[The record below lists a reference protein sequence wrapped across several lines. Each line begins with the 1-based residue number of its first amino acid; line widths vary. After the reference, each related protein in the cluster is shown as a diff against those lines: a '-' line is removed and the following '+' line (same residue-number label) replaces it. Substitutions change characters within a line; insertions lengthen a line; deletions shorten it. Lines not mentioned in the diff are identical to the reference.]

1 MIGHGNHIE
10 IVLDNDRSGEY
21 KVLSDWLMLKLET
34 GYKIDGLKEGEYL
47 FPLNSITMDVLK
59 IYNAANE
66 LKQTIYL
73 NTIAPELND
82 SSVRGGILFLPDTV
96 DGSGKITQLELA
108 PYWRPDSSHPAYTGE
123 VSLCCS
129 LFASAYS
136 LHDKIQSN
144 RWIKS
149 TDLVPFSP
157 DRTVIYG
164 IKNIGNKEFVFSGA
178 YGIYW
183 TNSSDT
189 IEYDSPHGTIV
200 RNNTGNAEHGYLA
213 DYTLTLPNITIGGL
227 NKNDTT
233 EVKLMYPPC
242 GNQKFDVVNNSIDNE
257 YRHNLGTLNKMG
269 TTNNIIK
276 LKRNIG
282 TINPSSFLYD
292 NLVAFIKHSKAKW
305 CFCDDVIAVS
315 VGGSSPEEA
324 HNNLQPNIEID
335 ASEYDVSTKPYGLI
349 DSWSI
354 LGAEESSGVYY
365 GIAGESRLR
374 IKLKDLP
381 PYISNNVVLTVG
393 IKDGLN
399 DFKVYPGQFGNVVE
413 VILTKT
419 GEYVFEV
426 HCVRNTSTPSEFYPV
441 GKINDSSG
449 RYASPT
455 APSLWD
461 TRFSFQSDTSAKYNI
476 RYYEQ
481 YILIQNTNKERLNKV
496 SLVNHITITAN
507 EDLKVSKYFQDGAVH
522 SGFSFNKGETQPFGA
537 DVENII
543 ITQSHIDNVSDLLV
557 GDGFDNTKWVII
569 VLRTPYYAD
578 DMTNSIIDIQLSH
591 KMVKDGEFECG
602 SERIFLNANNT
613 FCNVG
618 QTNIT
623 TLTKSGK
630 LYPYYKLAIKEKGLY
645 VNPHFQFV
653 TGENNTVFLYDF
665 SGIDYESKI
674 TNKINPNER
683 IGGVNSSDIVRVDKI
698 YYNNNKFFLNKDYHT
713 LTYNSAFWDYFNMT
727 NTFTIQSAS
736 ITNNNMYKVYQYI
749 TLYRDTT
756 LNFASPSFVSLY
768 SNSVDNHIDLWIG
781 NDNMLT
787 IGANTYNI
795 KTTEG
800 VFVIGFGMYFDHAEY
815 SDMNNPFPFRRCITI
830 LDTDNV
836 LQTIILPE
844 ELNEYTEPYSNCS
857 IITDNVYVKEIR
869 GIDFNIISSDM
880 LDVGQPTYFS
890 GLFTTYNQNILTSL
904 YNRLGYSAP
913 DNYTLPILTPY
924 NIPIKNPLDDFYV
937 DYSIDVSNINE
948 TFMFNDIVESPIQR
962 PMYDVSDIDSV
973 MGYCH
978 IPIKYGM
985 YQKVFAKN
993 SYKALLRTA
1002 SRFSETKVL
1011 DLGFKYLGGT
1021 NDLDLHPYK
1030 IDYLNYRHMETKEY
1044 DFKVYIADGIISK
1057 NAYIADIYDNGIT
1070 YPINNT
1076 VIDQSLLSPDGDFYQ
1091 IVIDVSDENLI
1102 YGEDNK
1108 YLFDGSKLA
1117 IYGDEIVEI
1126 EQYDFHTELNTE
1138 DVEKYTLIS
1147 YQIISINRKFMIPQH
1162 HNNYEMLRT
1171 VQDISNLISSY
1182 QIEDKL
1188 INKESNIFT
1197 PTTSNSTFEI
1207 KDDVNNWSKFN
1218 PSRLYK
1224 ANKGAAVY
1232 FFEGNKEDLI
1242 LRHLSF
1248 IESVNVEMSDE
1259 TTTINTISK
1268 ISQLHE
1274 NKINSVETVRNDT
1287 VESVVKKIFS
1297 AAGYDR
1303 PIMYSYSGRELV
1315 NEFSLPAITV
1325 YNIGEKDTFGQA
1337 LQEISNIGIRVWVD
1351 TKERIV
1357 LDFSA
1362 LIRDTSKA
1370 KVMKVNDLEH
1380 VIDNS
1385 FKLAINENGIYNG
1398 VDIEF
1403 YRRFPMYNPDDFE
1416 DIYGGLA
1423 TMTNTNKNLVFYDHN
1438 YGTFMNDGNK
1448 MYSFNLL
1455 EKPLSFSDFNNL
1467 RTNFGNLAVIAYTD
1481 ALTDENIQLNC
1492 KLADSVIDPSEPNS
1506 MKLSIAPGFDYCYQ
1520 DYLYGFKQ
1528 YLFTNTNL
1536 GDQIEA
1542 PDLRIYVNPN
1552 TLPILYQWATES
1564 DSGVKDTSHRYALL
1578 PGEQKV
1584 LLAKLS
1590 EPSNIEFEYAGFIDR
1605 MEDYCKTWTG
1615 VDLNGYN
1622 IEMVNTDTTPN
1633 SDLNPFVRSTQPFLV
1648 NSSIVETV
1656 GNQILQKD
1664 FSNDYIDVTIEP
1676 KDPDALDKEDYDFK
1690 ITISN
1695 NIDSEN
1701 KPIATIQPL
1710 QIIQPSIIKVS
1721 EDIYNTV
1728 KLGYIIKPSASY
1740 EEDTSNPQYS
1750 NYIKYKDTTYS
1761 IISKSIDGINNY
1773 YLQVDK
1779 FFPADRDYQNK
1790 YLMIDIYANN
1800 DVVLLN
1806 HFHIRGNP
1814 ILQTVEKYSATNLD
1828 SVNYFGEKIYNISVS
1843 MLDIGYVQEFVD
1855 YILNYCSGGYYNES
1869 TGEFQESIKNSL
1881 PLISFKI
1888 HKEFGLYIGSL
1899 CKIDVMYYNI
1909 NYSSAIFQIVGI
1921 KRTFGE
1927 PDEYQAILY
1936 HSNLTDFINY
1946 PLEYNKVSQY
1956 KPISST
1962 DPTIYLTADQLRV
1975 PKLENVPALDVTP
1988 NNANLTK
1995 VENGLFYISC
2005 SNIDIIS
2012 TEQIYSVVVQGQVI
2026 RGRLL
2031 PESTTTQIIFCPTI
2045 DTYTSPPVPSPV
2057 TIYINPANSAPDTP
2071 PTSDSLPD
2079 KIYNI
2084 RGNIVPNTLTTTEL
2098 EYPPLALIAKYEG
2111 DFDYVV
2117 ADLYKYDST
2126 LPITEQTALLAS
2138 NLITTDKS
2146 ITIGNFALS
2155 FDVKLP
2161 PITSNPV
2168 LLKITPNEG
2177 KPHYILYTS
2186 PIKIY

>member
-1 MIGHGNHIE
+1 MIGYGNHIE
-10 IVLDNDRSGEY
+10 IVLEYDISGEY
-21 KVLSDWLMLKLET
+21 KVLSDWLTLKLET
-34 GYKIDGLKEGEYL
+34 GYEIEGLEKGKYL
-47 FPLNSITMDVLK
+47 FPLNSININPLIIHK
-59 IYNAANE
+59 ISTDE
-66 LKQTIYL
+66 IVQRIYL
-73 NTIAPELND
+73 NTTASELND
-82 SSVRGGILFLPDTV
+82 SSARGGVLFLPDTV
-96 DGSGKITQLELA
+96 DGSGKITQVELST
-108 PYWRPDSSHPAYTGE
+108 YWRPNSLAPALTGE
-123 VSLCCS
+123 VSLYYSTLGNVSS
-129 LFASAYS
+129 LFNN
-136 LHDKIQSN
+136 IQSN
-144 RWIKS
+144 QYINS
-149 TDLVPFSP
+149 THFAPISEE
-157 DRTVIYG
+157 RTAIYG
-164 IKNIGNKEFVFSGA
+164 IKNIGNKEFVLSGV
-178 YGIYW
+178 YIIHW

-189 IEYDSPHGTIV
+189 IGYSPSPYGSII
-200 RNNTGNAEHGYLA
+200 RNNIGDGEHGYLA
-213 DYTLTLPNITIGGL
+213 DYTLTLPNILIESL
-227 NKNDTT
+227 NKDSST
-233 EVKLMYPPC
+233 EVKLIHSPW
-242 GNQKFDVVNNSIDNE
+242 GNQKFDIVNNSIDSE
-257 YRHNLGTLNKMG
+257 YRYNVGTPNKMG
-269 TTNNIIK
+269 QENNIK

-282 TINPSSFLYD
+282 TTNTSSFLYD
-292 NLVAFIKHSKAKW
+292 NLVAFIKHSKAMW
-305 CFCDDVIAVS
+305 CFCDDMIAIS
-315 VGGSSPEEA
+315 VDGSSPEEK
-324 HNNLQPNIEID
+324 HNNLQTNISID
-335 ASEYDVSTKPYGLI
+335 SSEYNASIHPYGLI
-349 DSWSI
+349 ESWSI
-354 LGAEESSGVYY
+354 LRAEASDGVYY
-365 GIAGESRLR
+365 GIPGEARLN
-374 IKLKDLP
+374 ITLKELP
-381 PYISNNVVLTVG
+381 DYISNNVVLTVG
-393 IKDGLN
+393 VKGDTRS
-399 DFKVYPGQFGNVVE
+399 FKIYKGQFGRVVE
-413 VILTKT
+413 VGLTQT
-419 GEYVFEV
+419 GEYVFEAHYV
-426 HCVRNTSTPSEFYPV
+426 SNTSNLSELIPTN
-441 GKINDSSG
+441 KINDSSG
-449 RYASPT
+449 RYPSPT

-461 TRFSFQSDTSAKYNI
+461 TRFSFQTNDSAKYNI

-481 YILIQNTNKERLNKV
+481 YILIQNLNKERLNKV
-496 SLVNHITITAN
+496 GLVNYIELTAN
-507 EDLKVSKYFQDGAVH
+507 EDLSVSKYFEDGIEKT
-522 SGFSFNKGETQPFGA
+522 GFSFDKGETKSFGTS
-537 DVENII
+537 VENII
-543 ITQSHIDNVSDLLV
+543 ITQSYIDDVSELLI
-557 GDGFDNTKWVII
+557 GSGFDSTKWVVI
-569 VLRTPYYAD
+569 VLDSPQYAGD
-578 DMTNSIIDIQLSH
+578 LTNSIIDIQLSH
-591 KMVKDGEFECG
+591 RMSKDGEFECG
-602 SERIFLNANNT
+602 SERIFLNENNT

-618 QTNIT
+618 QTDIT
-623 TLTKSGK
+623 TLTKAGK
-630 LYPYYKLAIKEKGLY
+630 LYPYYKLAIEEKGLY
-645 VNPHFQFV
+645 VNPGFQFV

-683 IGGVNSSDIVRVDKI
+683 ISGVNSSDIVRVDKI
-698 YYNNNKFFLNKDYHT
+698 YYNNNKFFLSKDYHEI
-713 LTYNSAFWDYFNMT
+713 TYNSAFWDYFNMT
-727 NTFTIQSAS
+727 NTFPIQSTP
-736 ITNNNMYKVYQYI
+736 ITYNNMYKTYQYI
-749 TLYRDTT
+749 TLYRDNT
-756 LNFASPSFVSLY
+756 LNFASPSLVRLY
-768 SNSVDNHIDLWIG
+768 SNSIDNYIDLEIG
-781 NDNMLT
+781 NDNTLT
-787 IGANTYNI
+787 VNETIYNI

-800 VFVIGFGMYFDHAEY
+800 VFVIGFGMYFDHSEY
-815 SDMNNPFPFRRCITI
+815 IDMNNPFRRCLTI

-836 LQTIILPE
+836 LQTIILPK
-844 ELNEYTEPYSNCS
+844 ELDEYTEPYSNCS

-880 LDVGQPTYFS
+880 FAVGQPTYFS
-890 GLFTTYNQNILTSL
+890 GLFTTYNENILTSL

-913 DNYTLPILTPY
+913 DNYTLPTLTPY
-924 NIPIKNPLDDFYV
+924 NIPVKNPLEDFYV
-937 DYSIDVSNINE
+937 DYSIDWSNAYG
-948 TFMFNDIVESPIQR
+948 TFMWNDIVESPVQQPVYSR
-962 PMYDVSDIDSV
+962 ADADPE

-978 IPIKYGM
+978 IPIKYGT
-985 YQKVFAKN
+985 YQKVLAKN

-1044 DFKVYIADGIISK
+1044 DFKVYIADGIINK
-1057 NAYIADIYDNGIT
+1057 NSYIADLYDSGIMSH
-1070 YPINNT
+1070 IKGT
-1076 VIDQSLLSPDGDFYQ
+1076 VLNQSLLSPAGDSYQ
-1091 IVIDVSDENLI
+1091 IVIDISDENI
-1102 YGEDNK
+1102 PYGESNK
-1108 YLFDGSKLA
+1108 YLFDGYKLA

-1138 DVEKYTLIS
+1138 DVEVYTLVS
-1147 YQIISINRKFMIPQH
+1147 YQIISTDRKFMIPQH

-1218 PSRLYK
+1218 PNRLYK

-1274 NKINSVETVRNDT
+1274 NKINSVETIRNDT

-1337 LQEISNIGIRVWVD
+1337 LQEISNVGIRVWVD

-1403 YRRFPMYNPDDFE
+1403 YRRFPMYNPEDFE

-1423 TMTNTNKNLVFYDHN
+1423 TMTNTNKNLVFYDHD
-1438 YGTFMNDGNK
+1438 YGTFMNDSNK
-1448 MYSFNLL
+1448 MYNFNLL
-1455 EKPLSFSDFNNL
+1455 EKYLSFSDFNNL

-1481 ALTDENIQLNC
+1481 QTTGQDIQLNC
-1492 KLADSVIDPSEPNS
+1492 KLADSVIDPSKPNS
-1506 MKLSIAPGFDYCYQ
+1506 MKLSVAPGFDYCYQ

-1528 YLFTNTNL
+1528 YLFTKTHL

-1564 DSGVKDTSHRYALL
+1564 DAGVKDTSHRYALL
-1578 PGEQKV
+1578 PGEQKI

-1605 MEDYCKTWTG
+1605 MEDYCRHWSG
-1615 VDLNGYN
+1615 VELNGYN
-1622 IEMVNTDTTPN
+1622 IEMVNTDITAN
-1633 SDLNPFVRSTQPFLV
+1633 GSLNPFVRSTQPFLV
-1648 NSSIVETV
+1648 NSATVETV
-1656 GNQILQKD
+1656 GSQILQTD
-1664 FSNDYIDVTIEP
+1664 FSNDYIDVDIEP

-1690 ITISN
+1690 ITITN
-1695 NIDSEN
+1695 NIYSDN
-1701 KPIATIQPL
+1701 RPIATIQPL
-1710 QIIQPSIIKVS
+1710 QIIPPSIIKVS

-1728 KLGYIIKPSASY
+1728 QLGYIIKPSASY

-1761 IISKSIDGINNY
+1761 IISKTVDGINNY
-1773 YLQVDK
+1773 YIQVDK
-1779 FFPADRDYQNK
+1779 YFPADRDYQNK
-1790 YLMIDIYANN
+1790 YLMIDIYPNN

-1828 SVNYFGEKIYNISVS
+1828 SVNYFGEKIYNITVS

-1909 NYSSAIFQIVGI
+1909 NYSSAVFQIVGI

-1927 PDEYQAILY
+1927 ADEYQAILY
-1936 HSNLTDFINY
+1936 HSDLTNFTNY

-2005 SNIDIIS
+2005 NNIDVIS

-2045 DTYTSPPVPSPV
+2045 DSYISPPVPSPV

-2084 RGNIVPNTLTTTEL
+2084 RGHIVPNPLTTEEL
-2098 EYPPLALIAKYEG
+2098 EHNPLAIIAKYEG
-2111 DFDYVV
+2111 DFDYIT
-2117 ADLYKYDST
+2117 ANLYKYNST
-2126 LPITEQTALLAS
+2126 LPITEQTETYAE

-2146 ITIGNFALS
+2146 ITIGDFALS
-2155 FDVKLP
+2155 FNVTIP
-2161 PITSNPV
+2161 PISTNPV
-2168 LLKITPNEG
+2168 LLELIPNGG
-2177 KPHYILYTS
+2177 KPHYILYSS

>member
-1 MIGHGNHIE
+1 MIGFGNHIE
-10 IVLDNDRSGEY
+10 IILENDPNGEY
-21 KVLSDWLMLKLET
+21 KVLSDWLMLYVKI
-34 GYKIDGLKEGEYL
+34 GYRVDGLNEEEYL
-47 FPLNSITMDVLK
+47 FPLNSINMNVLR
-59 IYNAANE
+59 IYDTTNDE

-73 NTIAPELND
+73 NTIEPELND

-108 PYWRPDSSHPAYTGE
+108 PYWRPNASPPGYTGE
-123 VSLCCS
+123 VGLYYSLRGKVS
-129 LFASAYS
+129 S
-136 LHDKIQSN
+136 LHDKIQNNQYINSAH
-144 RWIKS
+144 
-149 TDLVPFSP
+149 VAPFSGE
-157 DRTVIYG
+157 RTAIYG
-164 IKNIGNKEFVFSGA
+164 IKNIGNKEFVFSGV
-178 YGIYW
+178 YIIHW

-189 IEYDSPHGTIV
+189 IEYDSPYGTIV
-200 RNNTGNAEHGYLA
+200 RNNTGNREHDYLA
-213 DYTLTLPNITIGGL
+213 DYTLTLPNISIGGS
-227 NKNDTT
+227 NKNNTT
-233 EVKLMYPPC
+233 EVKLMYPPW
-242 GNQKFDVVNNSIDNE
+242 GNTKFDVVNNSIDNE
-257 YRHNLGTLNKMG
+257 YRYNVGELNKMG
-269 TTNNIIK
+269 RENNIK

-282 TINPSSFLYD
+282 TTNPSSFLYD
-292 NLVAFIKHSKAKW
+292 RLVAFIKHSKAKW
-305 CFCDDVIAVS
+305 CFCDDVIAIS
-315 VGGSSPEEA
+315 VNDTPEVP
-324 HNNLQPNIEID
+324 HNNLQANIEID
-335 ASEYDVSTKPYGLI
+335 SSEYNVSTHPYGLI
-349 DSWSI
+349 ESWSI
-354 LGAEESSGVYY
+354 FGAEESSGVYY

-374 IKLKDLP
+374 IKLKELP
-381 PYISNNVVLTVG
+381 AHISNNVVLTVG
-393 IKDGLN
+393 IKDDISSFQIYSG
-399 DFKVYPGQFGNVVE
+399 KFGNVVE
-413 VILTKT
+413 VTLEKT

-426 HCVRNTSTPSEFYPV
+426 HYVRNISILSEFYPV

-449 RYASPT
+449 RYSTPT

-461 TRFSFQSDTSAKYNI
+461 TRFSFQSNTSAKYNI

-496 SLVNHITITAN
+496 DNGANYITITAN
-507 EDLKVSKYFQDGAVH
+507 EDLEVSKYFQDGNVY
-522 SGFSFNKGETQPFGA
+522 SGFSFNKGETQSFRA

-543 ITQSHIDNVSDLLV
+543 ITQSYINNVSDLLV

-569 VLRTPYYAD
+569 VLDTPQYAGD
-578 DMTNSIIDIQLSH
+578 ITNSIIDIQLSH

-602 SERIFLNANNT
+602 SERIFLNENNT

-623 TLTKSGK
+623 TLSKYGK
-630 LYPYYKLAIKEKGLY
+630 LYPYYKLAIKEKGLS

-665 SGIDYESKI
+665 SGVDYESKI
-674 TNKINPNER
+674 TNKINPSER
-683 IGGVNSSDIVRVDKI
+683 ISGVNSSDIVRVDKI

-727 NTFTIQSAS
+727 NTFTIQSDP
-736 ITNNNMYKVYQYI
+736 IINNNMYKVYQYI

-756 LNFASPSFVSLY
+756 LNFALPSFVRLY
-768 SNSVDNHIDLWIG
+768 SNSVDNYNIDLEIG

-787 IGANTYNI
+787 IDGNTYNI
-795 KTTEG
+795 KATDG
-800 VFVIGFGMYFDHAEY
+800 VFIIGFGMYFDHAEY
-815 SDMNNPFPFRRCITI
+815 LAMNNPFRRCITI

-880 LDVGQPTYFS
+880 LDAGQPTYFS
-890 GLFTTYNQNILTSL
+890 GLFTEYNENILTSL

-913 DNYTLPILTPY
+913 DNYTLPELSIY
-924 NIPIKNPLDDFYV
+924 NIPVKNPLDDFYV
-937 DYSIDVSNINE
+937 RYFVDYG
-948 TFMFNDIVESPIQR
+948 TFMWSCVVESPAQQPVYI
-962 PMYDVSDIDSV
+962 PAEAEDN
-973 MGYCH
+973 H

-1030 IDYLNYRHMETKEY
+1030 IDYLNNRHMETKEY
-1044 DFKVYIADGIISK
+1044 DFKVYIADGKISK

-1070 YPINNT
+1070 YPINKT
-1076 VIDQSLLSPDGDFYQ
+1076 VIDQSLLSPGGDFYQ

-1126 EQYDFHTELNTE
+1126 EQYDSYTELNTE
-1138 DVEKYTLIS
+1138 DVEIYTLIS
-1147 YQIISINRKFMIPQH
+1147 YQIISTDRKFMIPQH
-1162 HNNYEMLRT
+1162 HNNYEILRT

-1218 PSRLYK
+1218 PNRLYK

-1337 LQEISNIGIRVWVD
+1337 LQEISNAGIRIWVD

-1423 TMTNTNKNLVFYDHN
+1423 TMTNTNKNLVFYDHP
-1438 YGTFMNDGNK
+1438 YGTFMNDSNK

-1455 EKPLSFSDFNNL
+1455 EKYLSFSDFNNL

-1481 ALTDENIQLNC
+1481 AFTGENIQLNC
-1492 KLADSVIDPSEPNS
+1492 KLADSVIDPSQPNS

-1528 YLFTNTNL
+1528 YLFTETDL
-1536 GDQIEA
+1536 GNQVEA

-1564 DSGVKDTSHRYALL
+1564 DAGIKDTSHRYALL
-1578 PGEQKV
+1578 PGEEKV

-1605 MEDYCKTWTG
+1605 MEDYCKSWSG
-1615 VDLNGYN
+1615 ADLNGYN
-1622 IEMVNTDTTPN
+1622 IEMVNTDTTVTGN
-1633 SDLNPFVRSTQPFLV
+1633 LNPFVRTTQPFLV
-1648 NSSIVETV
+1648 NSATVKTV
-1656 GNQILQKD
+1656 GNQILQTD

-1695 NIDSEN
+1695 NIWSGN
-1701 KPIATIQPL
+1701 RPIATIQPL

-1728 KLGYIIKPSASY
+1728 QLGYIIKPSASY

-1790 YLMIDIYANN
+1790 YLMIDIYANT

-2005 SNIDIIS
+2005 SNIDTIS

-2045 DTYTSPPVPSPV
+2045 DTYISPPVPSPV

-2084 RGNIVPNTLTTTEL
+2084 RGNIVPNPLTTTEL
-2098 EYPPLALIAKYEG
+2098 EHPPLALIAKYEG

-2155 FDVKLP
+2155 FDVKLA